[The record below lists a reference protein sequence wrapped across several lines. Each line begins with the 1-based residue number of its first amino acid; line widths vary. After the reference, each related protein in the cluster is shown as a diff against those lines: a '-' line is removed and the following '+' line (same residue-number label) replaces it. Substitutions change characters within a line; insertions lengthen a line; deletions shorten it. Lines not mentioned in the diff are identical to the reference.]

1 MEKKK
6 KKKKLSVSESDNLIE
21 IDNIIVLYS
30 W

>member
-6 KKKKLSVSESDNLIE
+6 RKKKLSVSESDNLIE